1 MLGVE
6 YICSFTHKHYLKCV
20 STYEKNDNNK
30 KYQASR
36 KNLSELNSG
45 QWLDK
50 IKPNDTA
57 SLEQTALVNNDSI
70 CK

>member
-6 YICSFTHKHYLKCV
+6 YIHSFTHKHQLKCV

-36 KNLSELNSG
+36 KNLNELNRG
-45 QWLDK
+45 Q
-50 IKPNDTA
+50 
-57 SLEQTALVNNDSI
+57 
-70 CK
+70 